1 MRTTIDSGGRVVIP
15 KALRERFHMAAGSSV
30 ELVEAASGIVISPV
44 NGDVA
49 IVERDGALV
58 AETPAGFV
66 ITNDDVLAIRDAL
79 RR

>member
-15 KALRERFHMAAGSSV
+15 KALRERFHLAAGSSV

-44 NGDVA
+44 NRDVA

>member
-1 MRTTIDSGGRVVIP
+1 
-15 KALRERFHMAAGSSV
+15 MAAGSSV